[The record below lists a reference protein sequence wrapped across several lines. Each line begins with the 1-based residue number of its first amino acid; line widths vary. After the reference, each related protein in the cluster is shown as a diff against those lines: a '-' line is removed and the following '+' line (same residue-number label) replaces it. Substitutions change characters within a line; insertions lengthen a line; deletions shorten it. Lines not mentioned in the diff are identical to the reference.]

1 MECFGCWNGAIIR
14 VSTSSKSDHQT
25 RQQAAAAARYHS
37 PVPPM
42 IHRSA
47 VKASGVSAEGDD
59 DDTSP
64 SSSEPS
70 SFIEKERENQQ
81 QQMGTTSVRIGRS
94 SAAIDSNMLG
104 DMVRFLQMQQLDRF
118 YDAKRIRPRW
128 VLRWTLNSVDSTPTS
143 TSCTCSSSPLILSR
157 MLT

>member
-1 MECFGCWNGAIIR
+1 
-14 VSTSSKSDHQT
+14 
-25 RQQAAAAARYHS
+25 
-37 PVPPM
+37 M

-47 VKASGVSAEGDD
+47 VKASGVSSEGDD

-81 QQMGTTSVRIGRS
+81 QQMGTTSIRIGRS
-94 SAAIDSNMLG
+94 SAAIDRNMLG

-118 YDAKRIRPRW
+118 YDAKRIRPR
-128 VLRWTLNSVDSTPTS
+128 
-143 TSCTCSSSPLILSR
+143 
-157 MLT
+157 